1 MALKLPKRHQGILFP
16 PAIDDMV
23 AQDAPVRAYDAMV
36 NVIDMP
42 ELGIA
47 VNHNKPG
54 SPEYDPRTMLKLEP
68 VRYFGF
74 SYLLAVDWWIGLSI

>member
-16 PAIDDMV
+16 SSINDMV

-42 ELGIA
+42 
-47 VNHNKPG
+47 
-54 SPEYDPRTMLKLEP
+54 
-68 VRYFGF
+68 
-74 SYLLAVDWWIGLSI
+74 